1 MGFNIK
7 LIFAHKIKRQRM
19 IFNEKLMK
27 TKHYLKPFGTL
38 FFLLLITTFI
48 FVGCNKDDD
57 PDQEPTP
64 VLDKDYSGQLSVNY
78 MNTMP
83 PWSAST
89 SMNVQIEKTQG
100 NITIVAGTLTYSG
113 DSINAT
119 NKIER
124 SGQWNMTPL
133 GELKANGNTFDVE
146 INAQTVVQND
156 VQKTYGKDFDGN
168 WVLEAEE
175 NFDNPPN
182 SNLVFNFDDATS
194 LGSIVTE
201 TTDST
206 SVTWTLTLTP

>member
-1 MGFNIK
+1 
-7 LIFAHKIKRQRM
+7 M

>member
-1 MGFNIK
+1 
-7 LIFAHKIKRQRM
+7 M
-19 IFNEKLMK
+19 IFSEKPMK
-27 TKHYLKPFGTL
+27 TKHYLKPFRTL

-89 SMNVQIEKTQG
+89 TMNVQIEKTQG

-146 INAQTVVQND
+146 INAQVVVQND
-156 VQKTYGKDFDGN
+156 VKKIYGKDFDGN
-168 WVLEAEE
+168 WVLESEE
-175 NFDNPPN
+175 NFNNPPN
-182 SNLVFNFDDATS
+182 SNLIFNFDDATS
-194 LGSIVTE
+194 NGSIVTE

-206 SVTWTLTLTP
+206 SVAWTLTLTPQALLN